1 MNFPPDTKTYFDLVW
16 LIVRQ
21 IPRGVVSTYGQ
32 IASMIPVP
40 SGVDENDY
48 ERLGA
53 VWVGKAMNAVSSSD
67 DGSIPWQRV
76 VNSQGGIS
84 LPEGS
89 RAAIDQRKRLEN
101 EGVTF
106 SNSGKITLNTYGWDG
121 PIREW
126 LHENRLLTPK
136 VIKKPTDDKP
146 GQLRLF

>member
-106 SNSGKITLNTYGWDG
+106 SNSGKITLNTYGWDA
-121 PIREW
+121 PTQEW